1 MKQRAK
7 WQMLIVL
14 FVLCVCMLLGVFS
27 LNNGFFSTNVFADE
41 STSSSIEEYLT
52 FSLFN
57 NGTEYKVTARN
68 KSITEI
74 KIPYKYNDIPVTE
87 ISDNAFMGCSNLKEI
102 WIPYTVKRIGNN
114 AFANCRNLEIVNGMS
129 RVENI
134 GNNAFALCPKLNNL
148 ILPNTINSLGST
160 ILRNNT
166 NTIYSRKAEA
176 EMTALNSSWKSS
188 STAIIIYGNELV
200 LDEVYAEDGIT
211 VAGYRIEMVQNLNE
225 EVDFVL
231 GDTYNGLPLLEI
243 NEWAFSG
250 NRFSSFTLKHGEIVP
265 DSEDV
270 GTQHLLNDNDSSC
283 NHVVN
288 IQSGVFLGANIPY
301 IDLLVDVSFNNVGLE
316 NFGFLDFE
324 KDLSS
329 DIFAGS
335 TELIR
340 VTLPDNIT
348 YIPRSAF
355 NGCSNLREIVST
367 NLNIDVN
374 HLSDNITKI
383 GTEAFSGC
391 YSLINLY
398 IPQSITT
405 MGNAVFNQWGDSLNS
420 IVNQTIYLDFYEPP
434 VGKTGYN
441 WDQDWLGTI
450 YEKANVQFKTIQIT
464 FDKDGGKADVGTNE
478 VQAML
483 NQDMPEALAPERNH
497 YTFKGY
503 YSERNGNGT
512 KYYDENMNSVTA
524 WDKQTSTILYA
535 YWIPDTYT
543 VTFDKQ
549 GGTGGSNSVIASY
562 EQAMPT
568 ATAPEKTGYRFLGY
582 YYANPTG
589 TDIQYYDG
597 NMVSVKSWN
606 ISRNTTLY
614 AKWDANKYTVI
625 LNQDGGIDGQNYCKV
640 KYDEEMPEIQEP
652 HKTGYTFSGYYTEQ
666 NGQGTKYY
674 NADMTSAKN
683 WDIDQD
689 NISLYAYWTPT
700 SYTITF
706 DKQGGIGGTDEVD
719 SVYYQGDLPEGLVA
733 PTREGY
739 IFKGFYKSPNGIGK
753 QYYGSEMNAM
763 FYLDVAENITLYAYW
778 DTIVYEIT
786 YQIDDYKG
794 FPEDFE
800 NPNPITYT
808 VEDSFEFI
816 SVEANGYR
824 VVWTPSQIEN
834 SIGNITISGVVE
846 PIEYIITYDLNGGN
860 DNGDNPSTYTVESN
874 IELKP
879 AVHNT
884 LHFIGWSY
892 NGTIIENLNG
902 LMGNITLIAM
912 WTDTLTISIS
922 SEFDTM
928 IISDRKVI
936 ISMNQY
942 FDSHCHII
950 VASECES
957 LTINGNGYIYSMTI
971 ETELRSTDFE
981 LSLCNIGLTGWTGK
995 DTINIVTD
1003 NSSATLYLYAYQT
1016 VVIKAQN
1023 SKRTLNDDI
1032 PLITNP
1038 VYPNNDYVI
1047 MDGNAAINCSRLV
1060 IQYADNLTIQ
1070 GGDGSEDNSFF
1081 SGNSGGNGGPG
1092 VIVES
1097 ELIINCDNV
1106 TIAGGSAGNGANG
1119 NDFGIYI
1126 IYRGL
1131 GGKGSYPIVGK
1142 DSEITVYILETAENI
1157 QLYKSSDGRDGSGP
1171 VPEGGIIPTN
1181 PNPTIPDIDFPI
1193 IDDSLTLPP
1202 WWGGEIIPPP
1212 TDPVIPPIIGT

>member
-27 LNNGFFSTNVFADE
+27 LNNGFSSTNVFADE

-535 YWIPDTYT
+535 YWIPDTYI

-614 AKWDANKYTVI
+614 AKWGVKEYTVI
-625 LNQDGGIDGQNYCKV
+625 LNQDGGVDGQNYFKV

-739 IFKGFYKSPNGIGK
+739 IFKGYFAEVNGEGRK
-753 QYYGSEMNAM
+753 YYNSDMTAA
-763 FYLDVAENITLYAYW
+763 YIYDVDTNLSVYAGW
-778 DTIVYEIT
+778 DLEVYTII
-786 YQIDDYKG
+786 
-794 FPEDFE
+794 
-800 NPNPITYT
+800 
-808 VEDSFEFI
+808 
-816 SVEANGYR
+816 
-824 VVWTPSQIEN
+824 
-834 SIGNITISGVVE
+834 
-846 PIEYIITYDLNGGN
+846 YDLDGGIN
-860 DNGDNPSTYTVESN
+860 NTENPSTYTVEDS
-874 IELKP
+874 IVLKD
-879 AVHNT
+879 ATHET
-884 LHFIGWSY
+884 LIFDGWLY
-892 NGTIIENLNG
+892 NGELITSLDGIT
-902 LMGNITLIAM
+902 GNIILVAK
-912 WTDTLTISIS
+912 WTDIRTIHITEPFTTLTIRNPKVVLI
-922 SEFDTM
+922 FDT
-928 IISDRKVI
+928 
-936 ISMNQY
+936 Y
-942 FDSHCHII
+942 FDTNCEII
-950 VASECES
+950 VETSCIA
-957 LTINGNGYIYSMTI
+957 LGINGNGHAYKMNIDI
-971 ETELRSTDFE
+971 EERTTEF
-981 LSLCNIGLTGWTGK
+981 SLLLNNIAIMAHSQVS
-995 DTINIVTD
+995 TINVD
-1003 NSSATLYLYAYQT
+1003 SEATLHLYTYQT
-1016 VVIKAQN
+1016 VIIKGTYKQRGNYPTMIAN
-1023 SKRTLNDDI
+1023 VTKDGTPAISCNK
-1032 PLITNP
+1032 LI
-1038 VYPNNDYVI
+1038 I
-1047 MDGNAAINCSRLV
+1047 HS
-1060 IQYADNLTIQ
+1060 ADNLIIQ
-1070 GGDGSEDNSFF
+1070 GGDALKASWFGVD
-1081 SGNSGGNGGPG
+1081 GGNGGVG
-1092 VIVES
+1092 ILANS
-1097 ELIINCDNV
+1097 EVYILCSNV
-1106 TIAGGSAGNGANG
+1106 TVAGGLATDGTNAEP
-1119 NDFGIYI
+1119 DAVIPAL
-1126 IYRGL
+1126 YRGE
-1131 GGKGSYPIVGK
+1131 GGKGAYPIAGK
-1142 DSEITVYILETAENI
+1142 SSSPTVNILEGVQNVF
-1157 QLYKSSDGRDGSGP
+1157 LYKSSDGEPGEGP
-1171 VPEGGIIPTN
+1171 QNPALLDPAINPPTDIPEPVIPPEN
-1181 PNPTIPDIDFPI
+1181 PILPPI
-1193 IDDSLTLPP
+1193 VDDLVLPP
-1202 WWGGEIIPPP
+1202 WDDNIIPPP
-1212 TDPVIPPIIGT
+1212 TDPVIPPIIDS

>member
-1 MKQRAK
+1 MKKMKQRAK

-14 FVLCVCMLLGVFS
+14 FVLCVCMILGVFS
-27 LNNGFFSTNVFADE
+27 LNNGFSSTNVFADE

-57 NGTEYKVTARN
+57 NGTEYRVTARN
-68 KSITEI
+68 KNVTNISIPT
-74 KIPYKYNDIPVTE
+74 KYNGLPVTE
-87 ISDNAFMGCSNLKEI
+87 IADNGFTNCSNLI
-102 WIPYTVKRIGNN
+102 SVWIPYTITRIGNN
-114 AFANCRNLEIVNGMS
+114 AFANCRNLEQINGMAK
-129 RVENI
+129 VQYI
-134 GNNAFALCPKLNNL
+134 GNNAFAMCTKLDNL
-148 ILPNTINSLGST
+148 ILPNTITNLGST
-160 ILRNNT
+160 ILRNNS
-166 NTIYSRKAEA
+166 NMVYSRKAEG
-176 EMTALNSSWKSS
+176 EMNALNSQWKASS
-188 STAIIIYGNELV
+188 SIIVVYGNELV
-200 LDEVYAEDGIT
+200 LTEVYDENNNELK
-211 VAGYRIEMVQNLNE
+211 GYSVKSGQNLDSTA
-225 EVDFVL
+225 DFIL
-231 GDTYNGLPLLEI
+231 GDTYKGLPLLEI
-243 NEWAFSG
+243 SPEAFM
-250 NRFSSFTLKHGEIVP
+250 FSEFNSFTLKHGEIIP
-265 DSEDV
+265 DVDASENAISTY
-270 GTQHLLNDNDSSC
+270 GANSESC
-283 NHVVN
+283 NHVIN
-288 IQSGVFLGANIPY
+288 IRNNAFYCMESNY
-301 IDLLVDVSFNNVGLE
+301 IDILVDVSFDDSNTNDVTY
-316 NFGFLDFE
+316 FDFE
-324 KDLSS
+324 KGHSMEVFYGATARS
-329 DIFAGS
+329 I
-335 TELIR
+335 
-340 VTLPDNIT
+340 TLPNNIT
-348 YIPRSAF
+348 YIPRFAF
-355 NGCSNLREIVST
+355 ADCINLREIKNTDSNV
-367 NLNIDVN
+367 DVN
-374 HLSDNITKI
+374 RLSSNVTAI
-383 GTEAFSGC
+383 GSSAFSGC
-391 YSLINLY
+391 KSLINLY

-405 MGNAVFNQWGDSLNS
+405 MGNAVFNQWGDSD
-420 IVNQTIYLDFYEPP
+420 VGQTIHLDMYDSP
-434 VGKTGYN
+434 VGKIGFN
-441 WDQDWLGTI
+441 WDQDWLGTT
-450 YEKANVQFKTIQIT
+450 YNNVNVQFKTIQIT

-512 KYYDENMNSVTA
+512 KYYDENMNSVTT

-535 YWIPDTYT
+535 YWIPDTYI

-614 AKWDANKYTVI
+614 AKWVVKEYTVI
-625 LNQDGGIDGQNYCKV
+625 LNQDGGVDGQNYFKV

-689 NISLYAYWTPT
+689 YISLYAYWTPT

-834 SIGNITISGVVE
+834 SIVNITISGVVE